1 MEDRNPS
8 QIEKN
13 YHCCY
18 PKSVC
23 WVLISY
29 DFTWLIQFC
38 TFYFAVPPTRIE
50 LKRINPYFDAEKTY
64 NISCSTFGSNPQPYT
79 RIWHRDRELEP
90 LEIKAISHLESRIV
104 SKFDPRPEDDGSFL
118 VCKSENTLIT
128 NSAVEDQWKITVKCK
143 HISSHSISLPK
154 KIHLISILQYTYLDY
169 LPTFVLSLFIS

>member
-1 MEDRNPS
+1 MHP
-8 QIEKN
+8 I
-13 YHCCY
+13 HLGH
-18 PKSVC
+18 P
-23 WVLISY
+23 VL
-29 DFTWLIQFC
+29 FC
-38 TFYFAVPPTRIE
+38 TFFAVPPTRIE

-143 HISSHSISLPK
+143 H
-154 KIHLISILQYTYLDY
+154 T
-169 LPTFVLSLFIS
+169 LFINKRCALNEMF

>member
-1 MEDRNPS
+1 MLLS
-8 QIEKN
+8 
-13 YHCCY
+13 
-18 PKSVC
+18 SVY
-23 WVLISY
+23 WVFISY
-29 DFTWLIQFC
+29 VFTWLIQFC

-143 HISSHSISLPK
+143 HIRSHSISLPK
-154 KIHLISILQYTYLDY
+154 KIHLISTTI
-169 LPTFVLSLFIS
+169 

>member
-1 MEDRNPS
+1 MLLS
-8 QIEKN
+8 
-13 YHCCY
+13 
-18 PKSVC
+18 SVY
-23 WVLISY
+23 WVFISY
-29 DFTWLIQFC
+29 VFTWLIQFC

-143 HISSHSISLPK
+143 HIRSHSISLPK
-154 KIHLISILQYTYLDY
+154 KIHLISTTIYLLR
-169 LPTFVLSLFIS
+169 LPTYFCVVFVYLIDEIYF

>member
-1 MEDRNPS
+1 MLLS
-8 QIEKN
+8 
-13 YHCCY
+13 
-18 PKSVC
+18 SVY
-23 WVLISY
+23 WVFISY
-29 DFTWLIQFC
+29 VFTWLIQFC

-104 SKFDPRPEDDGSFL
+104 SKFDPKPEDDGSFL

-143 HISSHSISLPK
+143 HIRSHSISLPK
-154 KIHLISILQYTYLDY
+154 NIYLISTTMYLDY